1 MGQAMILL
9 SIAALAGL
17 LGLVVF
23 FDLPLCRSGMVQ
35 SSHPNLSIIVPAR
48 NEERNLPR
56 LLESLQ
62 GQEPTPHE
70 ILVVDDGS
78 EDATAEIARRAGAGV
93 IVPGPAPAGWRGK
106 SWACW
111 QGAHA
116 ATGDLLLFI
125 DADTFFYPGG
135 LRRIL
140 DTYAETGGVMSV
152 GAYHQIERAYENLSA
167 FFNLVM
173 TVGVSAFT
181 LLGRRLTPRGM
192 FGPFLMLDR
201 ATYFAHG
208 GHERVR
214 EEVLEVFCM
223 AENFRASG
231 VPIRCYGGKDS
242 FGMRMYPDG
251 LKSLI
256 DGWTKSFAY
265 GAVRAPLAIV
275 LITVVWLGGA
285 TLAWLGALCSGL
297 FGGDE
302 SNQVVLWLILY
313 ALFAVQIYVFLKR
326 IGSFGEWAALFY
338 FIPLVFYF
346 VVFAR
351 ASALSFM
358 GRKVLWK
365 GRNVNPNATV
375 K

>member
-1 MGQAMILL
+1 MILL

-17 LGLVVF
+17 LGFVVF
-23 FDLPLCRSGMVQ
+23 FSLPLCRSGQ
-35 SSHPNLSIIVPAR
+35 APSSHPTLSIIVPAR

-56 LLESLQ
+56 LLESLHA
-62 GQEPTPHE
+62 QEPKPHE

-78 EDATAEIARRAGAGV
+78 EDATAEVARRAGAQV
-93 IVPGPAPAGWRGK
+93 VAPGPAPAGWRGK

-116 ATGDLLLFI
+116 ATGDLLLFL

-140 DTYAETGGVMSV
+140 DTYAEAGGVMSV
-152 GAYHQIERAYENLSA
+152 GAYHQIERPYENFSA

-173 TVGVSAFT
+173 TIGVGAFT

-223 AENFRASG
+223 AEHFRVSG
-231 VPIRCYGGKDS
+231 VPLRCYGGKDA

-275 LITVVWLGGA
+275 LITVLWLGGA
-285 TLAWLGALCSGL
+285 TLAWLGALYSGL
-297 FGGDE
+297 WGEDPE
-302 SNQVVLWLILY
+302 QIILWFLMY
-313 ALFAVQIYVFLKR
+313 ALFAAQIGLFLKR
-326 IGSFGEWAALFY
+326 IGSFGEWTALFY
-338 FIPLVFYF
+338 FVPLVFYF
-346 VVFAR
+346 VVFTR
-351 ASALSFM
+351 ASALSYL